1 MDSISLDR
9 KKVLIVDDEADVLET
24 LEDLLSMCDVT
35 RAQTFDK
42 ARELLENRTFDL
54 VILDIMGVDGYK
66 LLEIAK
72 HRHVVPVM
80 LTAHA
85 LSPQNTMKAFKE
97 GADLYI
103 PKDKIRNIAT
113 YLKDVLEAQEEG
125 KSSWWRWIER
135 FASYYDK
142 KFGPGWQERDIEFWE
157 KLGFWE

>member
-1 MDSISLDR
+1 MNSISLDH

-24 LEDLLSMCDVT
+24 LEELLVMCDIT
-35 RAQTFDK
+35 KAQTFEEGK
-42 ARELLENRTFDL
+42 ELLENRDFDV

-72 HRHVVPVM
+72 GRHVVPVM

-85 LSPQNTMKAFKE
+85 LSPQYTMKAFKE
-97 GADLYI
+97 GAASYI
-103 PKDKIRNIAT
+103 PKDKIQHIVT
-113 YLKDVLEAQEEG
+113 YLTDVLEANGKG

-135 FASYYDK
+135 FSEYYDK
-142 KFGPGWQERDIEFWE
+142 KFGPGWQESDIEFWE